1 MEINYS
7 EKYSLI
13 LKFNRMYQTSY
24 MNKTISKLNIQKKN
38 IRINIR
44 IDNKPCM
51 GIAENENEKG
61 R

>member
-24 MNKTISKLNIQKKN
+24 MNKTISKWNIQKK
-38 IRINIR
+38 NIR

>member
-1 MEINYS
+1 
-7 EKYSLI
+7 
-13 LKFNRMYQTSY
+13 
-24 MNKTISKLNIQKKN
+24 MNKTISKWNIQKIKN